1 MAYLFSMGV
10 LQMSVLGSALDKI
23 RGIVIDK
30 TTMEDARLDPK
41 FFTRNRKMPFQS
53 ILMFLLRGVRTST
66 QSALNRFFRDDLDEG
81 NVMSQQALSKARSHF
96 DHSPFEKMFRSIV
109 EMRYCGEHEI
119 ATLHGYQILAV
130 DGSDIA
136 LPDMPAMLE
145 AFGGTGRNADSPT
158 AKASVL
164 YDVLN
169 DFLMDVTLDKAG
181 TSERALAVGHMEIL
195 RTIAPSEKKL
205 LIFDRGYPS
214 AGLIEELSERGLHFL
229 MRVRTKW
236 NCDVDAI
243 SKKGQVVL
251 ANGYTVRVVKFKLS
265 SGDEETLITD
275 LFELPHEAFRELY
288 FKRWPIE
295 TKYDVVKNKLALE
308 NFSGYTKNV
317 VLQDFWVCMH
327 LTNLVALAKI
337 DADAEI
343 QSTRTKK
350 KNKYT
355 YVANTNQVISSL
367 REHMI
372 RACFA
377 KTEHER
383 MRSLDL
389 IEQEIRRSVVPIR
402 PGRSVKRPTTPR
414 KAKFHHNRKTVAG
427 A

>member
-1 MAYLFSMGV
+1 
-10 LQMSVLGSALDKI
+10 
-23 RGIVIDK
+23 
-30 TTMEDARLDPK
+30 ME
-41 FFTRNRKMPFQS
+41 T
-53 ILMFLLRGVRTST
+53 
-66 QSALNRFFRDDLDEG
+66 
-81 NVMSQQALSKARSHF
+81 
-96 DHSPFEKMFRSIV
+96 
-109 EMRYCGEHEI
+109 
-119 ATLHGYQILAV
+119 
-130 DGSDIA
+130 
-136 LPDMPAMLE
+136 
-145 AFGGTGRNADSPT
+145 
-158 AKASVL
+158 
-164 YDVLN
+164 
-169 DFLMDVTLDKAG
+169 
-181 TSERALAVGHMEIL
+181 L
-195 RTIAPSEKKL
+195 RTIAPEKNKL

-236 NCDVDAI
+236 NRDVDAI
-243 SKKGQVVL
+243 SKNGQVVL
-251 ANGYTVRVVKFKLS
+251 ANGQTVRVVKFKLS

-275 LFELPHEAFRELY
+275 LFELPREAFRELY

-295 TKYDVVKNKLALE
+295 TKYDLVKNKLALE

-317 VLQDFWVCMH
+317 VLQDFWACMH

-343 QSTRTKK
+343 QSARAKK

-355 YVANTNQVISSL
+355 YAANVNQVIASL
-367 REHMI
+367 REHLL

-383 MRSLDL
+383 TRSLDL
-389 IEQEIRRSVVPIR
+389 IEREIRRSVVPIR